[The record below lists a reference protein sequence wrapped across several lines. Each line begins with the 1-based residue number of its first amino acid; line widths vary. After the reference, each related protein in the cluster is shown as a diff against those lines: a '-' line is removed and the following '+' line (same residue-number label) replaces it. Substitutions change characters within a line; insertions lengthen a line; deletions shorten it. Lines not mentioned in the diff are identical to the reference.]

1 MDRITGKQ
9 RTKDRKSKIKFHPIP
24 MHGLDIKYVEVKHC
38 WMSLFQIDY
47 TPYRTAMDTALY
59 ATRVSTIKF
68 IHLASDM
75 TLKSFHSFV
84 LLSDYLCG
92 R

>member
-1 MDRITGKQ
+1 
-9 RTKDRKSKIKFHPIP
+9 
-24 MHGLDIKYVEVKHC
+24 MHDLDIKYVEVKHC

-47 TPYRTAMDTALY
+47 APYRTAMDTALY
-59 ATRVSTIKF
+59 ATRVSTIKCL
-68 IHLASDM
+68 HLASDM

-84 LLSDYLCG
+84 LLSDHLCG